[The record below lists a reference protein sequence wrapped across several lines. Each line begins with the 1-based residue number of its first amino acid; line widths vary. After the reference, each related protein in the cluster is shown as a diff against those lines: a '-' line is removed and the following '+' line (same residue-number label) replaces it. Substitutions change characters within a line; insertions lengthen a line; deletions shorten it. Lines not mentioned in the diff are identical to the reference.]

1 MSISRIVSVAAPA
14 KGVKHEKKTVVVV
27 GTVTDDT
34 RYVDSST
41 WLRSLFERI
50 ANLDC
55 IAFSNFPN

>member
-41 WLRSLFERI
+41 WIRSLFERI

-55 IAFSNFPN
+55 IAF